1 MSWDRLRQVRLEKL
15 ARLEADA
22 MDQLYAEPQGSAR
35 LLAVQDDETGTGTG
49 GGTGTGTGDGTGT
62 GTGDGSGTGT
72 GDGSG
77 TGGGTGTGSGD
88 EEWSGE
94 EE

>member
-1 MSWDRLRQVRLEKL
+1 MSWDRLRQVRLERL
-15 ARLEADA
+15 ARLEANA

-35 LLAVQDDETGTGTG
+35 LLAVQDDQTGTGTG
-49 GGTGTGTGDGTGT
+49 GGTGTSDGTGT

-72 GDGSG
+72 GN
-77 TGGGTGTGSGD
+77 